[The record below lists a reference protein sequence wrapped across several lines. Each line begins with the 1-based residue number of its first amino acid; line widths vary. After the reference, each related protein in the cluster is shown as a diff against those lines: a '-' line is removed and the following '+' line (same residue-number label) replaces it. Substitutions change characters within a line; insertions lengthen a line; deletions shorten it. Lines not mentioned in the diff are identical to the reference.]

1 MSESI
6 YTLRVSRAA
15 AGAYP
20 TISDALAAAD
30 QLYPDAE
37 QPVTI
42 HIDPGEYRERVE
54 IHRPYVTLV
63 GETADSV
70 RIVGSLGA
78 KMPSGD
84 GSGVDG
90 TLGTFR
96 TYTVLVDADDV
107 RLENLTIVNDAG
119 DGREVGQAIA
129 LYADGDRLVVDACCI
144 TGRRTRCFWARCPR
158 AKSNR
163 ADSLGPSSLRRV
175 GWAVSIFDAAGL
187 RATLTLS
194 LAARVPILRGA
205 RSARSTAIW
214 T

>member
-37 QPVTI
+37 QPVMI
-42 HIDPGEYRERVE
+42 RVEPGEYRERVE
-54 IHRPYVTLV
+54 IRRPHVTIE

-70 RIVGSLGA
+70 RIMGGLGA
-78 KMPSGD
+78 KMPSED
-84 GSGVDG
+84 GSGIDG
-90 TLGTFR
+90 MLGTFR

-144 TGRRTRCFWARCPR
+144 KGHQDTLF
-158 AKSNR
+158 
-163 ADSLGPSSLRRV
+163 LGPLPPHEV
-175 GWAVSIFDAAGL
+175 KPAG
-187 RATLTLS
+187 S
-194 LAARVPILRGA
+194 
-205 RSARSTAIW
+205 
-214 T
+214 

>member
-1 MSESI
+1 MNESI
-6 YTLRVSRAA
+6 YELRVSRAA
-15 AGAYP
+15 SGAYP
-20 TISDALAAAD
+20 TISDALAATD

-37 QPVTI
+37 QAVTI

-54 IHRPYVTLV
+54 IHRPHVTLA

-78 KMPSGD
+78 KMPSED

-119 DGREVGQAIA
+119 GWSRGGTGDCPVRRRRPFGGRRL
-129 LYADGDRLVVDACCI
+129 LYYGTPGYAVFGPVAPARSK
-144 TGRRTRCFWARCPR
+144 TGRVYGAQAVCAAPG
-158 AKSNR
+158 
-163 ADSLGPSSLRRV
+163 GPSV
-175 GWAVSIFDAAGL
+175 FP
-187 RATLTLS
+187 TL
-194 LAARVPILRGA
+194 PD
-205 RSARSTAIW
+205 
-214 T
+214 